1 MGLVATTY
9 LELTHPPVGDPLVAS
24 GGDVSVA
31 VERPA
36 YDEYM
41 RLWRS
46 VGGPLDW
53 DGRLLTPAEEVE
65 AILVSPS
72 AQIFVAR
79 FRGEA
84 AGLCELNNSEPLGS
98 EIVYFGLSPAFQGR
112 GFGPYL
118 LDVALRE
125 HWKTNSPHRVWLHT
139 DTWDDP
145 RALQLY
151 KQVGFRVFATL
162 DLPETT
168 TEEEYRSIIRELPRT
183 SLASE

>member
-1 MGLVATTY
+1 MGLVSTTY
-9 LELTHPPVGDPLVAS
+9 LELTHPPVDDPLVAPD
-24 GGDVSVA
+24 GDVTIA
-31 VERPA
+31 AERLA

-53 DGRLLTPAEEVE
+53 DGRLITPVEEVE

-72 AQIFVAR
+72 AEIFVAR

-84 AGLCELNNSEPLGS
+84 AGLCEFNKSELLGS

-112 GFGPYL
+112 RLGPYL
-118 LDVALRE
+118 LDVALRQ

-145 RALQLY
+145 RALRFY
-151 KQVGFRVFATL
+151 KRVGFRVFATL

-168 TEEEYRSIIRELPRT
+168 TEEEYRAVVRELPR
-183 SLASE
+183 LK

>member
-1 MGLVATTY
+1 MVLVATTY
-9 LELTHPPVGDPLVAS
+9 LELTHPPAGDPLVAPS
-24 GGDVSVA
+24 GEVTVA

-46 VGGPLDW
+46 VGDPLDW
-53 DGRLLTPAEEVE
+53 DGRLITPAEEVE
-65 AILVSPS
+65 ASLASPNVE
-72 AQIFVAR
+72 IFVAR

-84 AGLCELNNSEPLGS
+84 AGLCEFIKSEPLGS

-112 GFGPYL
+112 RLGPYL
-118 LDVALRE
+118 LDVALRQ
-125 HWKTNSPHRVWLHT
+125 HWKANSPHRVWLHT

-145 RALQLY
+145 RALPLY
-151 KQVGFRVFATL
+151 KRAGFHVFVTL

-168 TEEEYRSIIRELPRT
+168 MEEEYRAAVRNLPKP
-183 SLASE
+183 SLVSE

>member
-9 LELTHPPVGDPLVAS
+9 LELRHPPVGDPLAAP
-24 GGDVSVA
+24 GGDVTVA
-31 VERPA
+31 AERPA

-46 VGGPLDW
+46 VGVPLDW
-53 DGRLLTPAEEVE
+53 DGRLILPVEEVE

-72 AQIFVAR
+72 AEIFVAR

-84 AGLCELNNSEPLGS
+84 AGLCEFNKSEPLGS

-112 GFGPYL
+112 RLGPYL
-118 LDVALRE
+118 FDVALRQ

-139 DTWDDP
+139 DTWDNP
-145 RALQLY
+145 RALPLY
-151 KQVGFRVFATL
+151 KRVGFRVFATL

-168 TEEEYRSIIRELPRT
+168 TEEEYRAVVRDLPRP
-183 SLASE
+183 SLASK